1 MNGKEI
7 NTMEVTKA
15 MQVCAEMVQETPCWR
30 CEYRERCSSGVPC
43 SRLGRY
49 LAFVKCAVL
58 PPLQAEVRARFSEKA
73 TLTLDLPRVGE
84 EDRVYAAIS
93 CHVYGKKR
101 AIFRLPLQGT
111 ETGNE
116 IYEKAIRACLMN
128 KGKF

>member
-15 MQVCAEMVQETPCWR
+15 MEVCSEMVQETPCWR
-30 CEYRERCSSGVPC
+30 CEYRGRCASGVPV

-73 TLTLDLPRVGE
+73 TLTLDLPRDGE
-84 EDRVYAAIS
+84 EDRVYAAIA

-111 ETGNE
+111 ETDDE